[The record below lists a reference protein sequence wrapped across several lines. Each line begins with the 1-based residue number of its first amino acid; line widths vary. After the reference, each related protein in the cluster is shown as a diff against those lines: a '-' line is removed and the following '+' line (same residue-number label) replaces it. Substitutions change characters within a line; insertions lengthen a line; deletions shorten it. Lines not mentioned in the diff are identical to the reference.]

1 MGLIYWKMRIFAK
14 KIAMTQIFEPNGRH
28 RPVTV
33 LALAKTVVAGKRTV
47 QKDGYDAMIIA
58 KISDSKKTSKS
69 LSGQFKKIEN
79 VAKVCE
85 AKAGDQEIGKVFDAG
100 ILKEGDKIVIYGV
113 SKGKGFAGTV
123 KRHNFN
129 TGPKTHG
136 SNNYRQP
143 GSIGPTYPQR
153 TILGRRMAGHM
164 GNENIKLKNVEIVK
178 IEKQENRIWV
188 KGSTPGANKTE
199 VIIEKND

>member
-1 MGLIYWKMRIFAK
+1 MKIFAK
-14 KIAMTQIFEPNGRH
+14 KVAMTQIFESNGRH

-33 LALAKTVVAGKRTV
+33 LSLVKTVVAGERTNE
-47 QKDGYDAMIIA
+47 KDGYAATIVA
-58 KISDSKKTSKS
+58 KVGAKKTSKS

-79 VAKVCE
+79 VTKVCE
-85 AKAGDQEIGKVFDAG
+85 SAQSAEKQEVGTILDATMFR
-100 ILKEGDKIVIYGV
+100 EGEKITVYGV

-136 SNNYRQP
+136 SNNYRRP

-164 GNENIKLKNVEIVK
+164 GNENIKLKDVEIIK

-188 KGSTPGANKTE
+188 KGSIPGANKTE
-199 VIIEKND
+199 VILEKND

>member
-1 MGLIYWKMRIFAK
+1 
-14 KIAMTQIFEPNGRH
+14 MTQIFDDAGRH
-28 RPVTV
+28 RSVTV
-33 LALAKTVVAGKRTV
+33 LSLAKTVVAGERTSE
-47 QKDGYDAMIIA
+47 KDGYDALILA
-58 KISDSKKTSKS
+58 KVGAKKTSKS
-69 LSGQFKKIEN
+69 LSGQFKKVEN
-79 VAKVCE
+79 IAKVCE
-85 AKAGDQEIGKVFDAG
+85 STQSTQKQEIGTVLDAT
-100 ILKEGDKIVIYGV
+100 IFSEGEKITVYGV

-136 SNNYRQP
+136 SNNYRRP

-164 GNENIKLKNVEIVK
+164 GNENIKLKNVEIIR

-188 KGSTPGANKTE
+188 KGSIPGANKTE
-199 VIIEKND
+199 IILEKND

>member
-1 MGLIYWKMRIFAK
+1 MKVFAK
-14 KIAMTQIFEPNGRH
+14 KIAMTQIFESNGRH

-33 LALAKTVVAGKRTV
+33 LALTKTFVVGKRTV
-47 QKDGYDAMIIA
+47 QKDGYDATIVA
-58 KISDSKKTSKS
+58 KISDSKKIFKS
-69 LSGQFKKIEN
+69 LSGQFKGIEN
-79 VAKVCE
+79 IARVCE
-85 AKAGDQEIGKVFDAG
+85 TKTSDQKIGAILDAG
-100 ILKEGDKIVIYGV
+100 IFKEGDKIVVCGV

-136 SNNYRQP
+136 SNNYRRP

-164 GNENIKLKNVEIVK
+164 GNENIKLKDVEVVK

-188 KGSTPGANKTE
+188 RGSIPGANKTE
-199 VIIEKND
+199 LIIEKND